1 MNDRLMRRLRCDV
14 AIIGGGYSGVVL
26 AVQLLRC
33 CHRAMSIVIVD
44 RSSRPGRGV
53 AFGTRCCEHLLNV
66 RAKNMSALAGC
77 PDHFVNWIK
86 ESGSTDITPD
96 AFAPRSLYGEYIE
109 QTLRST
115 LESNPD
121 CHVTYLT
128 GNATSLTRSEARFE
142 VCLEDGSDIQS
153 TVVVLAMGNSHPSD
167 PLRGKRIEK
176 RFYADYAWD
185 DRALRDIPTDGSVL
199 LLGSGLT
206 AIDQVLGLKA
216 QGFQG
221 TVTMVSRRGKLPAAH
236 CSSVH
241 WNAKWAKSLPAS
253 ASAAIREVRHQIDVA
268 SESGVGWR
276 SVIDSL
282 RPWTPVIW
290 NRWSL
295 EEKRRFLRHLRPL
308 WEASRH
314 RMPPATHQSIQEWIA
329 CGALRV
335 LAGRITGTAKLDT
348 HIDVSVLLRG
358 THKAVTISIDRI
370 INCTSSGTCDQR
382 QDPFIQELLLM
393 GFASYDPLRIGISTD
408 NHGCVIG
415 TFGKATANLYALGPL
430 RKSTLW
436 ETTAVPEIREQALE
450 LAERIV
456 SRL

>member
-1 MNDRLMRRLRCDV
+1 MNDRLMRRLCCDV

-33 CHRAMSIVIVD
+33 CHGAMSIVIVD

-53 AFGTRCCEHLLNV
+53 AFGTRCREHLLNV
-66 RAKNMSALAGC
+66 RAKGMSALAGF
-77 PDHFVNWIK
+77 PDHFIDWMK
-86 ESGSTDITPD
+86 ESGIPDITPD
-96 AFAPRSLYGEYIE
+96 AFVPRSLYGEYIE

-128 GNATSLTRSEARFE
+128 GNATSLTRGGAGFE
-142 VCLEDGSDIQS
+142 VCLQDGSNIRS
-153 TVVVLAMGNSHPSD
+153 AVVVLAMGNSRPSD
-167 PLRGKRIEK
+167 PLHRKRIEPC
-176 RFYADYAWD
+176 FYADYAWD
-185 DRALRDIPTDGSVL
+185 DRALRDIPTEGSVL
-199 LLGSGLT
+199 LIGSGLT
-206 AIDQVLGLKA
+206 AIDQVMGLRA
-216 QGFQG
+216 QGFRG

-241 WNAKWAKSLPAS
+241 WNAKWAESLPAK

-290 NRWSL
+290 NQWSL
-295 EEKRRFLRHLRPL
+295 EEKRRFLRHLRPF

-314 RMPPATHQSIQEWIA
+314 RMPPATHQSILESIA

-335 LAGRITGTAKLDT
+335 LAGRITETTRLDT
-348 HIDVSVLLRG
+348 HIDASVLLRG
-358 THKAVTISIDRI
+358 TDKAVTISIDRI

-382 QDPFIQELLLM
+382 QDPFVQKLLLM

>member
-1 MNDRLMRRLRCDV
+1 
-14 AIIGGGYSGVVL
+14 
-26 AVQLLRC
+26 
-33 CHRAMSIVIVD
+33 
-44 RSSRPGRGV
+44 
-53 AFGTRCCEHLLNV
+53 
-66 RAKNMSALAGC
+66 MSALAGC
-77 PDHFVNWIK
+77 PDHFTNWMK
-86 ESGSTDITPD
+86 ESGSNNIAPD
-96 AFAPRSLYGEYIE
+96 AFVPRSLYGEYIE

-121 CHVTYLT
+121 CHLTYLA
-128 GNATSLTRSEARFE
+128 GNANSLARSEAGFE
-142 VCLEDGSDIQS
+142 VCLEDGSNIQS
-153 TVVVLAMGNSHPSD
+153 AVVVLAMGNSRPSN
-167 PLRGKRIEK
+167 PLRGKKIEQ

-185 DRALRDIPTDGSVL
+185 DRALRDIPTEGSVL
-199 LLGSGLT
+199 LIGSGLT

-216 QGFQG
+216 QGFRG
-221 TVTMVSRRGKLPAAH
+221 TVTMVSRRGKLPAVQ

-241 WNAKWAKSLPAS
+241 WNAKWAESVPATALS
-253 ASAAIREVRHQIDVA
+253 AIREVRHQIDVA
-268 SESGVGWR
+268 SQSGVGWR

-295 EEKRRFLRHLRPL
+295 EEKRRFLRHLRPF

-335 LAGRITGTAKLDT
+335 LAGRITEATKLDT
-348 HIDVSVLLRG
+348 HIDVTVLLRG
-358 THKAVTISIDRI
+358 AHQAVTISTDRI

-382 QDPFIQELLLM
+382 QEPFLQRLLLM

-415 TFGKATANLYALGPL
+415 AFGKSTANLYALGPL
-430 RKSTLW
+430 RKATLW

-456 SRL
+456 SQF

>member
-1 MNDRLMRRLRCDV
+1 MRRLRCDV

-26 AVQLLRC
+26 AVQLLRR

-53 AFGTRCCEHLLNV
+53 AFGTRCCEHLLNI
-66 RAKNMSALAGC
+66 RAKNMSVLAGC
-77 PDHFVNWIK
+77 PDHFTNWMK
-86 ESGSTDITPD
+86 ESGSANFAPD
-96 AFAPRSLYGEYIE
+96 AFVPRSLYGEYIE

-121 CHVTYLT
+121 CQVTYLT
-128 GNATSLTRSEARFE
+128 GNAISLARSEAGFE
-142 VCLEDGSDIQS
+142 VCLEDGSNIQS
-153 TVVVLAMGNSHPSD
+153 AVVVLAMGNSRPSD
-167 PLRGKRIEK
+167 PLLGKTIEQ

-185 DRALRDIPTDGSVL
+185 DRTLRDIPTEGSVL
-199 LLGSGLT
+199 LIGSGLT

-216 QGFQG
+216 QGFLG
-221 TVTMVSRRGKLPAAH
+221 TVTMVSRRGKLPAVH
-236 CSSVH
+236 CSSVN
-241 WNAKWAKSLPAS
+241 WSVNWAESLPATVSS
-253 ASAAIREVRHQIDVA
+253 AIHEVRHQIDIA
-268 SESGVGWR
+268 SQNGVDWR

-282 RPWTPVIW
+282 RPWTSVIW

-295 EEKRRFLRHLRPL
+295 QEKRRFLRHLRPF

-314 RMPPATHQSIQEWIA
+314 RLPQATHQSIQELMA
-329 CGALRV
+329 FGALRV
-335 LAGRITGTAKLDT
+335 LAGRITEATRLDT
-348 HIDVSVLLRG
+348 NIDVSVVLRG
-358 THKAVTISIDRI
+358 THKTVTISTDKI
-370 INCTSSGTCDQR
+370 INCTSSGTSDQR
-382 QDPFIQELLLM
+382 QEPFIKSLLLM

-415 TFGKATANLYALGPL
+415 AFGKSTANLYALGPL
-430 RKSTLW
+430 RKATFW

-456 SRL
+456 SQL